1 MTHPPKSA
9 VSDARIPRSVY
20 VLTGCV
26 GVIGA
31 NSLGLGPIAP
41 EVSASLDA
49 DVSAVM
55 LATAAFG
62 FGAALSS
69 LFLAPRIDRFGAYR
83 MLRLAML
90 VLPLTLLASALA
102 VSVTILIVSQWVA
115 GLASGV
121 AFPAIYTGAAAM
133 APPGRESK
141 TIGLVMS
148 GWMFSMVAGVSLSA
162 IVADLTH
169 WRFVYG
175 VLLALSVAI
184 LVLLSRLKLRDTVSG
199 TDTPSPLTALSL
211 PGIRPLLLAC
221 GALLTAFYG
230 VYSYLGDYFH
240 TDLNQPISANGLI
253 TLFYAVGFG
262 SGILAGSLVNR
273 IGIDRVLSAALFLV
287 AIVYLML
294 GIFGG
299 SLAAVLCLLTALGF
313 GNYYGINLL
322 IVRLTAIDRT
332 QRGTI
337 MGLQTTVSNLA
348 VFAGASIFGLIYS
361 AGGFVAVAF
370 TGLGFS
376 LVAALVSQMRPRSR

>member
-1 MTHPPKSA
+1 MTHRSRSVSSA
-9 VSDARIPRSVY
+9 ARIPRSVY

-41 EVSASLDA
+41 EVSRSLDA

-69 LFLAPRIDRFGAYR
+69 LFLAPRIDRLGAYR

-90 VLPLTLLASALA
+90 VLPLTLLSSALA
-102 VSVTILIVSQWVA
+102 VSVTMLIVSQWVA
-115 GLASGV
+115 GMASGV
-121 AFPAIYTGAAAM
+121 AVPAIYTGAAAM
-133 APPGRESK
+133 APPGLESK

-175 VLLALSVAI
+175 ILLVLSVGI
-184 LVLLSRLKLRDTVSG
+184 LVLLARLNLRDTVAAS
-199 TDTPSPLTALSL
+199 DTPSPLTALSL

-240 TDLNQPISANGLI
+240 SGLNQPISANGLI

-262 SGILAGSLVNR
+262 SGIIAGGLVNR
-273 IGIDRVLSAALFLV
+273 IGIDRVLPAALFFV
-287 AIVYLML
+287 SIVYLML

-299 SLAAVLCLLTALGF
+299 GLIAVLCLLVALGF

-322 IVRLTAIDRT
+322 IVRLTAIDRE

-361 AGGFVAVAF
+361 AGDFVAVAY
-370 TGLGFS
+370 TGMAFA
-376 LVAALVSQMRPRSR
+376 LVAALASKVRPKAR

>member
-1 MTHPPKSA
+1 MTHQLKSA
-9 VSDARIPRSVY
+9 PPAARIPRSVY

-41 EVSASLDA
+41 EVSRSLGA

-90 VLPLTLLASALA
+90 VLPLTLLSSAVA
-102 VSVTILIVSQWVA
+102 VSVWMLIVSQWVA

-162 IVADLTH
+162 IVADLAH

-175 VLLALSVAI
+175 ILLALSVGI
-184 LVLLSRLKLRDTVSG
+184 LVLLSRLDLRDNVSA

-211 PGIRPLLLAC
+211 PGIKLLLLAC
-221 GALLTAFYG
+221 GSLLTAFYG

-240 TDLNQPISANGLI
+240 TGLNQPISANGLI

-262 SGILAGSLVNR
+262 SGILAGGLVNR
-273 IGIDRVLSAALFLV
+273 IGVDKVLSAALFYV
-287 AIVYLML
+287 AAVYMML
-294 GIFGG
+294 GVFGDG
-299 SLAAVLCLLTALGF
+299 LVAVLCLLTALGF

-322 IVRLTAIDRT
+322 IVRLTAIDRA

-361 AGGFVAVAF
+361 AGNFVAVAY
-370 TGLGFS
+370 TGMAFA
-376 LVAALVSQMRPRSR
+376 LVAAFASRMRTSAR